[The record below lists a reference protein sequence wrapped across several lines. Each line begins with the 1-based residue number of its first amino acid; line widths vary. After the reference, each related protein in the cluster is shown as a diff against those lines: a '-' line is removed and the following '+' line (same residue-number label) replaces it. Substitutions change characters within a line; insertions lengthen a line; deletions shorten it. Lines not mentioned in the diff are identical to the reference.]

1 MNEAACNVIL
11 NLINLAVRMM
21 PIFVCLE
28 PKRKNRENIA
38 AVSVYLWVIMVSLQ
52 SLFHIREPV
61 FLIIQGIF
69 SCLFFLLLL
78 IFFYG
83 ELTKKVFLYLSA
95 WLFAVLSMSLNEFAA
110 SVLGESMFFSYSQI
124 CVLVSFLSACGFC
137 IFVRYWLKSKISQLF
152 LQLPKRSH
160 LLLVTYPGMFLSI
173 SLFGTSTIFSR
184 DSLAKRGFEDV
195 VFYLAFC
202 TMLLVLYVIILDS
215 TLEAV
220 SRERTEEELLFAR
233 QLLGKQREH
242 YNQMLEHADE
252 LRIIR
257 HDFRHH
263 IHALLHMEKDQQIKY
278 LLDLNKELDTSKE
291 QNYCENPAVNQVL
304 QECGVRCQ
312 KNHIDFVTHLDIS
325 AHIPVDD
332 LTLCIV
338 IGNLMENSIEACF
351 KLKKSRFIHLQARW
365 MQDHLMVL
373 AENSYNGQIKEIG
386 GKLLSTKQD
395 GGLGLLS
402 IRRILNRPGDD
413 FDVYFDDTTF
423 RAMVNI
429 VNRTGI

>member
-38 AVSVYLWVIMVSLQ
+38 AVSVYLWVTMVSLQ

-61 FLIIQGIF
+61 FLIVQGIF

-78 IFFYG
+78 IFFNG
-83 ELTKKVFLYLSA
+83 ELIKKVFLYLSA
-95 WLFAVLSMSLNEFAA
+95 WLFAALSMSLNEFAA
-110 SVLGESMFFSYSQI
+110 SVLGKSIFLSYSQI
-124 CVLVSFLSACGFC
+124 CVIVSLLSACGFYL
-137 IFVRYWLKSKISQLF
+137 FVRYWLRTMTGQLF
-152 LQLPKRSH
+152 IQLSRRSH
-160 LLLVTYPGMFLSI
+160 LLLASYTAISLAI

-184 DSLAKRGFEDV
+184 ESLAKRGFEDV

-202 TMLLVLYVIILDS
+202 TMILVLYVMILDG

-220 SRERTEEELLFAR
+220 SRKKTEEELLFAR
-233 QLLGKQREH
+233 QLIGKQREH
-242 YNQMLEHADE
+242 YNRMLEHGEE

-263 IHALLHMEKDQQIKY
+263 IHALLHMDKDQQRKY

-291 QNYCENPAVNQVL
+291 QNYCENQAVNQIL
-304 QECGVRCQ
+304 QEYGARCQ
-312 KNHIDFVTHLDIS
+312 ENQIEFVATLDIS
-325 AHIPVDD
+325 AHIPIDD

-338 IGNLMENSIEACF
+338 IGNLLENSMEACL
-351 KLKKSRFIHLQARW
+351 KLKEKRFIHLQARW
-365 MQDHLMVL
+365 MPDHLMML
-373 AENSYNGQIKEIG
+373 AENSYNGQIKESG
-386 GKLLSTKQD
+386 GTLLSNKQD

-413 FDVYFDDTTF
+413 FDVCFNDTTF
-423 RAMVNI
+423 TAMVNI
-429 VNRTGI
+429 MDRSGI

>member
-28 PKRKNRENIA
+28 PKKKNRENIA

-61 FLIIQGIF
+61 FLFVQGIF

-78 IFFYG
+78 IFFNG
-83 ELTKKVFLYLSA
+83 ELLKKVFLYISA

-110 SVLGESMFFSYSQI
+110 TVLGKSIFLSYSQI
-124 CVLVSFLSACGFC
+124 CVIVSFLSACGFY
-137 IFVRYWLKSKISQLF
+137 IFVRYWLRTMTGQLF
-152 LQLPKRSH
+152 IQLSRRSH
-160 LLLVTYPGMFLSI
+160 LLLASYPAISLAI

-184 DSLAKRGFEDV
+184 ESLERRGFEDV

-202 TMLLVLYVIILDS
+202 TMILVLYVMILDG

-220 SRERTEEELLFAR
+220 TRKKTEEELIFAR
-233 QLLGKQREH
+233 QLIGKQRDH
-242 YNQMLEHADE
+242 YNQLLEHGEE

-263 IHALLHMEKDQQIKY
+263 IHALLHMDKDQQRKY

-304 QECGVRCQ
+304 QEYGARCQ
-312 KNHIDFVTHLDIS
+312 ENHIEFVASLDIS
-325 AHIPVDD
+325 AHIPIDD

-338 IGNLMENSIEACF
+338 MGNLLENSMEACL
-351 KLKKSRFIHLQARW
+351 KLKESRFIHLQARW
-365 MQDHLMVL
+365 MQDHLMML
-373 AENSYNGQIKEIG
+373 AENSYNGQVKESG
-386 GKLLSTKQD
+386 GRLLSSKQD
-395 GGLGLLS
+395 GGLGLIS
-402 IRRILNRPGDD
+402 VRRILNRPGDD
-413 FDVYFDDTTF
+413 FDVCFNDTTF
-423 RAMVNI
+423 TAMVTI
-429 VNRTGI
+429 MDRSSI

>member
-61 FLIIQGIF
+61 FLFVQGIF
-69 SCLFFLLLL
+69 SCLFFLHLL
-78 IFFYG
+78 IFFNG
-83 ELTKKVFLYLSA
+83 ELIKKVFLYLSA
-95 WLFAVLSMSLNEFAA
+95 WLFAVLSMPLNEFAA
-110 SVLGESMFFSYSQI
+110 SVLGKSIFLSYSQI
-124 CVLVSFLSACGFC
+124 CVIVSFLAACGFY
-137 IFVRYWLKSKISQLF
+137 IFVRYWLKDRTGQLF
-152 LQLPKRSH
+152 IQLSRRSH
-160 LLLVTYPGMFLSI
+160 LLLAAYPAISLAI

-184 DSLAKRGFEDV
+184 ESLAKRGFEDV

-202 TMLLVLYVIILDS
+202 TMILVLYVMILDG

-220 SRERTEEELLFAR
+220 SRKKTEEELIFAR
-233 QLLGKQREH
+233 QLIGKQREH

-263 IHALLHMEKDQQIKY
+263 IHALLHMDKDQQRKY
-278 LLDLNKELDTSKE
+278 LLDLNKELDTPKE

-304 QECGVRCQ
+304 QEYGIRCQ
-312 KNHIDFVTHLDIS
+312 ENQIEFVASLDIS
-325 AHIPVDD
+325 AHIPIDD

-338 IGNLMENSIEACF
+338 IGNLMENSMEACL
-351 KLKKSRFIHLQARW
+351 KLKENRFIHLQARW
-365 MQDHLMVL
+365 MQDHLMML
-373 AENSYNGQIKEIG
+373 AENSYNGQIRESG
-386 GKLLSTKQD
+386 GKLLSSKQD

-413 FDVYFDDTTF
+413 FDICFNDTTF
-423 RAMVNI
+423 TAMVNI
-429 VNRTGI
+429 MDRSGI

>member
-38 AVSVYLWVIMVSLQ
+38 AVSVYLWVIMVSFQ
-52 SLFHIREPV
+52 SLFHIRQPV
-61 FLIIQGIF
+61 FLIVQGIF

-78 IFFYG
+78 IFFNG
-83 ELTKKVFLYLSA
+83 ELIKKIFLYLSA
-95 WLFAVLSMSLNEFAA
+95 WLFAALSMSLNEFAA
-110 SVLGESMFFSYSQI
+110 SVLGKSIFLSYSQI
-124 CVLVSFLSACGFC
+124 CVIVSLLSACGFYL
-137 IFVRYWLKSKISQLF
+137 FVRYWLRTMTGQLF
-152 LQLPKRSH
+152 IQLSRRSH
-160 LLLVTYPGMFLSI
+160 LLLASYTAISLAI

-184 DSLAKRGFEDV
+184 ESLAKRGFEDV

-202 TMLLVLYVIILDS
+202 TMILVLYVMILDG

-220 SRERTEEELLFAR
+220 SRKKTEEELLFAR
-233 QLLGKQREH
+233 QLIGKQREH
-242 YNQMLEHADE
+242 YNRMLEHGEE

-263 IHALLHMEKDQQIKY
+263 IHALLYMDKDQQRKY

-291 QNYCENPAVNQVL
+291 QNYCENQAVNQIL
-304 QECGVRCQ
+304 QEYGARCQ
-312 KNHIDFVTHLDIS
+312 ENQIEFVATLDIS
-325 AHIPVDD
+325 AHIPIDD

-338 IGNLMENSIEACF
+338 IGNLLENSMEACL
-351 KLKKSRFIHLQARW
+351 KLKEKRFIHLQARW
-365 MQDHLMVL
+365 MQDHLMML
-373 AENSYNGQIKEIG
+373 AENSYNGQIKESG
-386 GKLLSTKQD
+386 GTLLSSKQD

-413 FDVYFDDTTF
+413 FDVCFNDTTF
-423 RAMVNI
+423 TAMVNI
-429 VNRTGI
+429 MDRSGI

>member
-52 SLFHIREPV
+52 SLFPIRKPV
-61 FLIIQGIF
+61 FLLIQGIF

-78 IFFYG
+78 IFFNG
-83 ELTKKVFLYLSA
+83 ELIKKVYLYVSA

-110 SVLGESMFFSYSQI
+110 SVLGKSIFLSYSQI
-124 CVLVSFLSACGFC
+124 CVIVSFLSACGFYA
-137 IFVRYWLKSKISQLF
+137 FVRYWLKSRTGQLF
-152 LQLPKRSH
+152 VQLSRRSH
-160 LLLVTYPGMFLSI
+160 LLLASYPAISLAI

-184 DSLAKRGFEDV
+184 ESLANRGFEDV

-202 TMLLVLYVIILDS
+202 TMILVLYVMILDG

-220 SRERTEEELLFAR
+220 SRKKTEEELVFAR
-233 QLLGKQREH
+233 QLIGKQREH

-263 IHALLHMEKDQQIKY
+263 IHALLHMDKDQQKRY
-278 LLDLNKELDTSKE
+278 LLDLNKELDTPKE

-304 QECGVRCQ
+304 QEYGTRCLENQ
-312 KNHIDFVTHLDIS
+312 IEFMASLDIS
-325 AHIPVDD
+325 AHIPIDD

-338 IGNLMENSIEACF
+338 IGNLMENSMEACL
-351 KLKKSRFIHLQARW
+351 KLRENRFIHLQARW
-365 MQDHLMVL
+365 MQDHLMML
-373 AENSYNGQIKEIG
+373 AENSYNGQIRESG
-386 GKLLSTKQD
+386 GKLLSSKQD

-413 FDVYFDDTTF
+413 FDVCFNDITF
-423 RAMVNI
+423 TAMVNI
-429 VNRTGI
+429 MDRSGI